1 MDILKEYFQQLKL
14 RMVEMRAEK
23 SHWKDLV
30 ILIQAKKGHKTLIH
44 RKKIHI
50 LMKIKMQTSYLKS
63 LVKAKK
69 LRV

>member
-44 RKKIHI
+44 RKKIHT
-50 LMKIKMQTSYLKS
+50 LMKIKMLISYPKS
-63 LVKAKK
+63 LVRAKK
-69 LRV
+69 LKV